1 MIETER
7 KFLVKSAD
15 FRKDV
20 ARSSRIIQGF
30 LNTDP
35 SRTVR
40 IRINGDKA
48 FITIKGKTNQSG
60 LSRYEWEK
68 EIGVE
73 EAEELLALCLPGKID
88 KMRHLVFLENHT
100 IEVDEFLGLNQG
112 LIIAEIELKNEKENY
127 PRPAWLGKE
136 VTGEPKYYNS
146 QLSERPFNSW

>member
-1 MIETER
+1 MIEIER

-40 IRINGDKA
+40 IRINGDTA